1 MLNDFKA
8 FIARGNLLDLAV
20 GFIMGAAF
28 SSLVKTFTEGI
39 VMPFV
44 GLASGGIDFTKMY
57 YDLSGKY
64 NNLDDPEKIQ
74 AAIESGAPLVMY
86 GQFITDIITFLIVA
100 AVMFIIARY
109 AMKLFAG
116 LAPEDAGPTPEV
128 ELLTE
133 IRDTLKS
140 N

>member
-1 MLNDFKA
+1 MLEDFKK

-44 GLASGGIDFTKMY
+44 GVLMGDVDFAS
-57 YDLSGKY
+57 LCY
-64 NNLDDPEKIQ
+64 NLTDEP
-74 AAIESGAPLVMY
+74 IESCAQAVEKGVAVVQY

-100 AVMFIIARY
+100 LVMFLVARY
-109 AMKLFAG
+109 AVKLFANM
-116 LAPEDAGPTPEV
+116 APEAAPDPQV

-133 IRDTLKS
+133 IRDALKK
-140 N
+140 

>member
-1 MLNDFKA
+1 MWNDFKE
-8 FIARGNLLDLAV
+8 FIARGNLLDLAI

-44 GLASGGIDFTKMY
+44 GLATGGIDFTKMY

-64 NNLDDPEKIQ
+64 NGLDDPEKIQ

-86 GQFITDIITFLIVA
+86 GQFIADIINFLIVA
-100 AVMFIIARY
+100 LIMFLLARW
-109 AMKLFAG
+109 ALKLFKA
-116 LAPEDAGPTPEV
+116 LEPESAPSPEV
-128 ELLTE
+128 ELLTD
-133 IRDTLKS
+133 IRDALQNK
-140 N
+140 

>member
-8 FIARGNLLDLAV
+8 FIARGNLLDLAI

-39 VMPFV
+39 IMPFV
-44 GLASGGIDFTKMY
+44 GLATGGVDFSSKC
-57 YDLSGKY
+57 Y
-64 NNLDDPEKIQ
+64 NLTDKPFESCSK
-74 AAIESGAPLVMY
+74 AIEEGIAVVQY

-100 AVMFIIARY
+100 LVMFLIARW
-109 AMKLFAG
+109 ALKLFANM
-116 LAPEDAGPTPEV
+116 APEATPDPQV

-133 IRDTLKS
+133 IRDLLKK
-140 N
+140 

>member
-1 MLNDFKA
+1 MFEDFKK
-8 FIARGNLLDLAV
+8 FIARGNLLDLAI

-28 SSLVKTFTEGI
+28 SSLTKTFTEGI

-44 GLASGGIDFTKMY
+44 GLATGGIDFTKMY

-86 GQFITDIITFLIVA
+86 GQFIADIINFLIVA
-100 AVMFIIARY
+100 IIMFLLARW
-109 AMKLFAG
+109 ALKLFAG
-116 LAPEDAGPTPEV
+116 LAPEAAPDPQV

-133 IRDTLKS
+133 IRDTLQNK
-140 N
+140 

>member
-1 MLNDFKA
+1 MWNDFKE
-8 FIARGNLLDLAV
+8 FIARGNLLDLAI

-44 GLASGGIDFTKMY
+44 GLATGGIDFTKMY

-86 GQFITDIITFLIVA
+86 GQFIADIINFLIVA
-100 AVMFIIARY
+100 LVMFLLARW
-109 AMKLFAG
+109 ALKLFKA
-116 LAPEDAGPTPEV
+116 LEPESAPSPEV
-128 ELLTE
+128 ELLTD
-133 IRDTLKS
+133 IRDALQNK
-140 N
+140 